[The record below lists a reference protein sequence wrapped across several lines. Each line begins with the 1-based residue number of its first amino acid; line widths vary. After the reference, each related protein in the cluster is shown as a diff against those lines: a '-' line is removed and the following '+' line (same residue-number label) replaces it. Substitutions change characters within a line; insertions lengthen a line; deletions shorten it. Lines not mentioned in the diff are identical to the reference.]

1 MAKTKWNV
9 DLAHSSV
16 DFWVRHM
23 MVSRAKGTFHNF
35 EASIEAD
42 PEDLT
47 TADISFSIDVN
58 SIDTR
63 NEERDKHLKSADFF
77 DVENHPK
84 ITFKSTKIEKT
95 GDSKYDVTGDLTIK
109 GITRPVTFSVTYEGQ
124 GKNPWGAIVAGFS
137 AEGKI
142 NRTDFGL
149 TWNTPLETGGVLVGE
164 DVYINLE
171 IEATKEG

>member
-109 GITRPVTFSVTYEGQ
+109 GVTRPVTFSVTYEGQ

-171 IEATKEG
+171 IEATKED

>member
-23 MVSRAKGTFHNF
+23 MVSRAKGAFHNF

-171 IEATKEG
+171 IEATEED